1 MQVAILAARRD
12 CYGARMQMEQADNLA
27 DLHLF
32 VQVIDAGGLAAA
44 AQTLG
49 TTRSLVSRRLM
60 ALESRLGARLLNRH
74 TRGLSVTATGEEVY
88 RHAVLMCEA
97 AQAALHAAGAGR
109 SGVLRVGAHGL
120 LRPLLDQLLA
130 AWAAAHP
137 DERLVSRGADADA
150 AAVQGQRADVLL
162 DVGVPTQAS
171 GLQAHALGSLRLVV
185 VASPALLDRLKHP
198 TRPEL
203 VEDRHWL
210 AFAGAPWNL
219 RGVAARTLQ
228 PRLATDH
235 LPALLVAAR
244 AGMGLVQ
251 VPMYACHDDLRAGHL
266 QTLFEGFEARPL
278 PFHANAPK
286 ATPAHPFIAFARNHL
301 GGMGAQGV
309 LGSAV

>member
-1 MQVAILAARRD
+1 ME
-12 CYGARMQMEQADNLA
+12 MEQADNLA
-27 DLHLF
+27 DLHLL

-49 TTRSLVSRRLM
+49 TTRSLVSRRLL
-60 ALESRLGARLLNRH
+60 ALEARLGAKLLNRN

-97 AQAALHAAGAGR
+97 AQAALHAAGSGR
-109 SGVLRVGAHGL
+109 SGLLRVGAHGL
-120 LRPLLDQLLA
+120 LRPLLDQLLG
-130 AWAAAHP
+130 AWGAAHP
-137 DERLVSRGADADA
+137 DERLVSRWADADV
-150 AAVQGQRADVLL
+150 AAVQGERADLLL

-171 GLQAHALGSLRLVV
+171 GLQPHPLGSLRLVV
-185 VASPALLDRLKHP
+185 VASPALLQLLKNP

-228 PRLATDH
+228 PRLVSDH
-235 LPALLVAAR
+235 LPALLLAAR

-251 VPMYACHDDLRAGHL
+251 LPMYACHDDLQTGRL

-278 PFHANAPK
+278 PFHASARK
-286 ATPAHPFIAFARNHL
+286 ATSADAFIEFARRYL
-301 GGMGAQGV
+301 DGMAAQGV
-309 LGSAV
+309 LATTV